1 MGDSSYFDSCALMWI
16 AFMLL
21 CSTPA
26 ALSCEVMAK
35 TTSTFATEEECAQE
49 ALVVARYFQSKG
61 YLAIPECQ
69 KIELGIGV

>member
-1 MGDSSYFDSCALMWI
+1 MWI

-26 ALSCEVMAK
+26 AMSCEVMAK
-35 TTSTFATEEECAQE
+35 TESAFPTEEACAQE
-49 ALVVARYFQSKG
+49 ALIVARYFQQQG

-69 KIELGIGV
+69 KIKMGVSL